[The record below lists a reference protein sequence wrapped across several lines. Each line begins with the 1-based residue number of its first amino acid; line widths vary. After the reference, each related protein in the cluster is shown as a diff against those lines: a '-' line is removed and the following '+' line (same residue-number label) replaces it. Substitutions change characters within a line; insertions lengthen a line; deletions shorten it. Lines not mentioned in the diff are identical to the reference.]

1 VFGGIRHELP
11 ERTEKVKAMNR
22 LLVAGAFLGAL
33 GTASL
38 AQAEIIPPDAGL
50 QAVLGAVN
58 VTVYYHPMKSGY
70 QVVTTASTDQADSV
84 IRFVSMLSPGQ
95 DATIS
100 VPRGV
105 GEPALELRLR
115 RVGDRVEFQR
125 PTS

>member
-1 VFGGIRHELP
+1 M
-11 ERTEKVKAMNR
+11 EKVNAMNR
-22 LLVAGAFLGAL
+22 LLVAGTLLGAL
-33 GTASL
+33 GAATA
-38 AQAEIIPPDAGL
+38 ARAEVIPPDAGL

-84 IRFVSMLSPGQ
+84 IRFVSTLAPGQ
-95 DATIS
+95 DTLIS

-105 GEPALELRLR
+105 GEPALELHLR
-115 RVGDRVEFQR
+115 RVGDRVEFER